1 MTQKKAI
8 LYVRVST
15 DEQADKGFS
24 LQHQEERLRNY
35 CELQNI
41 LVVGFFR
48 EDYSAKSF
56 ERPEFSKLLERLK
69 KEKKIADYLLFLK
82 WDRFSRNAGDAY
94 GMINTLNRLGIE
106 PQAIEQPLD
115 LNIPENKIMLAFY
128 LAAPE
133 VENDRRALNTIA
145 GMRRAK
151 KEGRWVGC
159 APIGYKNARNERNLP
174 IVVQSEKAPLVKWV
188 FEEISL
194 GISSAESIRVEAMKR
209 GLGCTKG
216 NYYVFIRNP
225 FYCGKIYLPAYKD
238 EDEQVVKGIHEPII
252 SEELFEEVQRVM
264 DGKRRNWPT
273 KQNAREEF
281 PLRGHLICPRCGNK
295 LTGSSSK
302 GNGGKYFYYHCNPK
316 CGERF
321 KAEEANELFAKKLKE
336 ITFNEVSLGV
346 LERFSYSLFQ
356 NGGLG
361 AQEEIE
367 KLKTEIE
374 RNKERLS
381 NAQEMLLDKTLDPTD
396 FKAIKSRYETT
407 VYELE
412 KRLRNISQEGNE
424 LDDYIRYGRVF
435 FRSMDQ
441 FYQEGTLSVK
451 QQLVGSMFPEKLIFE
466 NKTYRTIKENPL
478 IPLTCRP
485 DNGFRGSKNK
495 KTGKN
500 AGLSNKAPPVGL
512 EPTTL

>member
-8 LYVRVST
+8 IYVRVST

-24 LQHQEERLRNY
+24 LQHQEERLRKY

-48 EDYSAKSF
+48 EDHSAKSF
-56 ERPEFSKLLERLK
+56 IRPEFNKLLERLK

-94 GMINTLNRLGIE
+94 GMINTLNKLGIE

-128 LAAPE
+128 LAARE

-151 KEGRWVGC
+151 KEGRWTGC
-159 APIGYKNARNERNLP
+159 APIGYKNARNERNQP
-174 IVVQSEKAPLVKWV
+174 IVIQSEKAPLLKWV

-194 GISSAESIRVEAMKR
+194 GISNPESIRIEALKK
-209 GLGCTKG
+209 GLGTCKG
-216 NYYVFIRNP
+216 NYYEVIRNP
-225 FYCGKIYLPAYKD
+225 FYCGRVFIPAYKD
-238 EDEQVVKGIHEPII
+238 EHEQTVKGIHEPII
-252 SEELFEEVQRVM
+252 TEELFDQVQRVL
-264 DGKRRNWPT
+264 DAKKKKWPA

-281 PLRGHLICPRCGNK
+281 PLRGHLVCKRCGNN

-321 KAEEANELFAKKLKE
+321 KAEEANELFAKRLHE
-336 ITFNEVSLGV
+336 ITFNEVSLDV
-346 LERFSYSLFQ
+346 LDLFCYSLFQ
-356 NGGLG
+356 HGGNG
-361 AQEEIE
+361 AEEEIE

-374 RNKERLS
+374 KNKERLS
-381 NAQEMLLDKTLDPTD
+381 NAQEMLLDKTIDSAD
-396 FKAIKSRYETT
+396 FKTIKARYESTI
-407 VYELE
+407 YELE
-412 KRLRNISQEGNE
+412 ERLGE
-424 LDDYIRYGRVF
+424 YI
-435 FRSMDQ
+435 
-441 FYQEGTLSVK
+441 
-451 QQLVGSMFPEKLIFE
+451 P
-466 NKTYRTIKENPL
+466 
-478 IPLTCRP
+478 
-485 DNGFRGSKNK
+485 
-495 KTGKN
+495 
-500 AGLSNKAPPVGL
+500 
-512 EPTTL
+512 

>member
-24 LQHQEERLRNY
+24 LQHQEERLRKY

-56 ERPEFSKLLERLK
+56 ERPEFNKLLERLK

-94 GMINTLNRLGIE
+94 GMINTLN
-106 PQAIEQPLD
+106 
-115 LNIPENKIMLAFY
+115 
-128 LAAPE
+128 
-133 VENDRRALNTIA
+133 DRRALNTIA

-151 KEGRWVGC
+151 KEGRWVGI
-159 APIGYKNARNERNLP
+159 APIGYKNVRNERNMP
-174 IVVQSEKAPLVKWV
+174 VVIQSDKAPIIKWI

-194 GISSAESIRVEAMKR
+194 GISSAESIRIEAMKK
-209 GLGCTKG
+209 GLDCAKA
-216 NYYVFIRNP
+216 NYYVLIRNP
-225 FYCGKIYLPAYKD
+225 FYCGKVFLPAYKD
-238 EDEQVVKGIHEPII
+238 EQEQVVKGIHEPII
-252 SEELFEEVQRVM
+252 SEELFEQVQRVM
-264 DGKRRNWPT
+264 DGKRRNWPL

-281 PLRGHLICPRCGNK
+281 PLRGHLICPRCGKK

-336 ITFNEVSLGV
+336 ITFNEVSLSV
-346 LERFSYSLFQ
+346 LERFSYSLYQ
-356 NGGLG
+356 NGGLA

-367 KLKTEIE
+367 KLKIEIE
-374 RNKERLS
+374 KNKERLS

-396 FKAIKSRYETT
+396 FKAIKSRYEIT

-412 KRLRNISQEGNE
+412 RRLKNISQEGNE
-424 LDDYIRYGRVF
+424 LDDYIRYGRMF

-466 NKTYRTIKENPL
+466 NKAYRTIKENPL

-485 DNGFRGSKNK
+485 DKGFRGSKNK
-495 KTGKN
+495 KIPQK
-500 AGLSNKAPPVGL
+500 AGLSTKAPPSGL
-512 EPTTL
+512 EPETL